1 MPGFRENSA
10 GAIGWLAWVGDP
22 DDDSAHLTILDWLN
36 DAIGSTSAFLSP
48 TVGLPATTKGN
59 IGEFVAYKIGA
70 TYYFT
75 NHVRADTANAF
86 QPLAFES
93 RTGVDIVWLHF
104 GSSES
109 HDWIALQ
116 EVKTTGVSSLGLAD
130 TLNDDY
136 EKLFGEDPRMT
147 LQTRLTSLKNK
158 LDQWNMGHFAPRVTA
173 LGGPSPNMASGI
185 RLIPTLMHDAADNS
199 FAKMNAVR
207 QVLMGQ
213 GWSAGSI
220 ECWSILLG
228 DIDYRLTRLAQ
239 GLP

>member
-10 GAIGWLAWVGDP
+10 GAIGWVAWVGDP
-22 DDDSAHLTILDWLN
+22 DDDSAHLTILDWLK
-36 DAIGSTSAFLSP
+36 DAIGSPSVFLSP
-48 TVGLPATTKGN
+48 AVSLPVTTKGN
-59 IGEFVAYKIGA
+59 LGEFVAYKIGA
-70 TYYFT
+70 IYYFAD
-75 NHVRADTANAF
+75 HVRADTANAF

-104 GSSES
+104 GSSDS
-109 HDWIALQ
+109 YDWIALQ
-116 EVKTTGVSSLGLAD
+116 EVKTTGVSSLNLAD

-136 EKLFGEDPRMT
+136 GKLFGEDPRMT
-147 LQTRLTSLKNK
+147 LQTRLTSLKNR
-158 LDQWNMGHFAPRVTA
+158 LDQWGLGHLAPRVTA

-185 RLIPTLMHDAADNS
+185 RLIPTLVHDAAHNS

-207 QVLMGQ
+207 QVLIGQ

-220 ECWSILLG
+220 ECWSIILE
-228 DIDYRLTRLAQ
+228 DIDDRLIRLAR